1 MPALFPELLDYAVL
15 SAFVLR
21 ISVGAY
27 FFLLGERLLRKLRAT
42 DAQSVM
48 NRALGVAY
56 GLGEVLVGSL
66 LVVGLFTQGAALG
79 GITLSGVSLLFGF
92 GRDGHPSERHVQV
105 LLLVVCIALLF
116 LGAGPFAYDLS
127 I

>member
-1 MPALFPELLDYAVL
+1 MPALFPDLLDYAVL
-15 SAFVLR
+15 STFVLR
-21 ISVGAY
+21 VSVGAY
-27 FFLLGERLLRKLRAT
+27 FFLLGERLLRKLRTA
-42 DAQSVM
+42 DAQSVI

-56 GLGEVLVGSL
+56 GLAEVLVGSL

-79 GITLSGVSLLFGF
+79 GIALSGVSLLFGL

-105 LLLVVCIALLF
+105 LLLVVCVALLF
-116 LGAGPFAYDLS
+116 LGAGPFAYDLP